1 MKITKILSTVA
12 AAAVVAGSMAATA
25 SAELAVSA
33 NPASNLNSTSGMW
46 MIKTY
51 CPEEGIDTG
60 IDMTQAGSIVFT
72 ITAQDTTFFMGM
84 TGGGVVVSCGPTSV
98 TPADHNWVQKQYWGV
113 TDEAIELYTQDA
125 ASELQATK
133 VGDYTYE
140 LVCPIDDTNCVYEEV
155 YQDEKGY
162 VQLALSEWGQD
173 LSAIEVVSFEILD
186 KNGASMAK
194 FDGDGNAVTADAP
207 VADTETPV
215 VDTEAPVETGKDAV
229 DTGVEGVA
237 AVAGVAVVAAG
248 AVVLSKK
255 RK

>member
-12 AAAVVAGSMAATA
+12 AAAVVAGSLAATA

-33 NPASNLNSTSGMW
+33 NPASNLSSTAGMW
-46 MIKTY
+46 MLKTY

-60 IDMTQAGSIVFT
+60 IDMTQAGSVVFT
-72 ITAQDTTFFMGM
+72 ITAQDTTFFMGQ
-84 TGGGVVVSCGPTSV
+84 TGGAVVLSCGPTSS
-98 TPADHNWVQKQYWGV
+98 TPADHNWAQKNYWGV
-113 TDEAIELYTQDA
+113 NDEALEINTV
-125 ASELQATK
+125 SESEALQTTK

-162 VQLALSEWGQD
+162 VQIALSEWGQD

-194 FDGDGNAVTADAP
+194 FDGDGNAITADAP
-207 VADTETPV
+207 ATSDPV
-215 VDTEAPVETGKDAV
+215 VDTDAPVDTGKDAV